1 MPCSPGSTRCCGA
14 GVATSGQGCPTQ
26 PLPTS
31 ATTRGFG
38 YGIGYGGNTSRPPG
52 NRSAA
57 ATSAAD
63 HGQPAAVESS
73 STPPRSAPAA
83 TATGVQRSRL
93 PGRPQHKPPP
103 ADPPGT
109 YGEPVAVKAARR
121 VREAVRGNGPVER
134 PEPRLGPTSQRAA
147 PAPCVTAAA
156 ATPDIVGSRP
166 GPWHDP

>member
-1 MPCSPGSTRCCGA
+1 
-14 GVATSGQGCPTQ
+14 
-26 PLPTS
+26 
-31 ATTRGFG
+31 
-38 YGIGYGGNTSRPPG
+38 TSRPPG

-63 HGQPAAVESS
+63 HGQPAAVESC

-134 PEPRLGPTSQRAA
+134 PEPRLGPTSQRASGRA
-147 PAPCVTAAA
+147 LHVRPPRPPSPSTDAAA
-156 ATPDIVGSRP
+156 SIVQRRP
-166 GPWHDP
+166 ILG